1 MTSALLQSCDS
12 AAPFCFS
19 GLRKIRVK
27 LRIQT
32 GQTTGFQWHISCVIK
47 RATAII
53 ALEIGDAI
61 MPQVNEA
68 EYPAEAT
75 LGNQSLRDFESP
87 SRESLAQSLASADLH
102 RRIAKVAYELYLRR
116 GGSHGHDLDDWF
128 VAERIVYFQL
138 AQKRRRLEKGERLRC
153 D

>member
-1 MTSALLQSCDS
+1 
-12 AAPFCFS
+12 
-19 GLRKIRVK
+19 LRKIPAK
-27 LRIQT
+27 LHIET
-32 GQTTGFQWHISCVIK
+32 GQTRGFQWHTGCVIK
-47 RATAII
+47 HATTII

-61 MPQVNEA
+61 MPEVKKA

-75 LGNQSLRDFESP
+75 LGNQSLRDFEIP

-102 RRIAKVAYELYLRR
+102 RRIAKVAYELYLTR

-138 AQKRRRLEKGERLRC
+138 AQKKRKLEKGERLRC
-153 D
+153 E